1 MVEIIQFHADHTLI
15 IYSPN
20 QPIDLVIKKLAIMV
34 QITYMPKI
42 IMIPLLSKRT
52 KIMIS
57 LSVIILQHTI

>member
-1 MVEIIQFHADHTLI
+1 
-15 IYSPN
+15 
-20 QPIDLVIKKLAIMV
+20 
-34 QITYMPKI
+34 MPKI

>member
-34 QITYMPKI
+34 RDNVYA
-42 IMIPLLSKRT
+42 
-52 KIMIS
+52 
-57 LSVIILQHTI
+57 